1 MTPTTHPSNREKRM
15 DIQQGRRKSFN
26 IEYVVVTED
35 NLKEVALWCGGVVGG
50 EDKDRFVKIV
60 DKGAINQMQTKAFIG
75 DIVVHHQD
83 LDTFKKFG
91 RKAFGKS
98 YEEIDTEVVHRDAT
112 DGQYVSEEYAGEHPS
127 TTVRETEEVS
137 RPVGTTELPR
147 DADPS

>member
-1 MTPTTHPSNREKRM
+1 M
-15 DIQQGRRKSFN
+15 Q
-26 IEYVVVTED
+26 
-35 NLKEVALWCGGVVGG
+35 EVAVWCGGVVGG

-98 YEEIDTEVVHRDAT
+98 YEDIATEVQHRDAT
-112 DGQYVSEEYAGEHPS
+112 DGHYVSEEYAGEHPS
-127 TTVRETEEVS
+127 TTVKEHTEVS
-137 RPVGTTELPR
+137 RPIESAELPR